1 MAVIGFG
8 LFLVLVAAQ
17 VAVPRL
23 NAWFEAREAA
33 SRLAA
38 ELEGAEPGQLAAQP
52 VNFSALDPPLYQ
64 SLDPAFV
71 VALNDAQGQPHYL
84 QVGVQLMTR
93 DEKAVDRIAQYLPA
107 IRNNFLMRMS
117 QMPFEQL
124 ANPTGQAELRD
135 ALLAEA
141 QTVMEQ
147 NTGSAYIEAVYF
159 TNLVVQ

>member
-1 MAVIGFG
+1 
-8 LFLVLVAAQ
+8 
-17 VAVPRL
+17 
-23 NAWFEAREAA
+23 
-33 SRLAA
+33 
-38 ELEGAEPGQLAAQP
+38 
-52 VNFSALDPPLYQ
+52 
-64 SLDPAFV
+64 
-71 VALNDAQGQPHYL
+71 
-84 QVGVQLMTR
+84 
-93 DEKAVDRIAQYLPA
+93 
-107 IRNNFLMRMS
+107 MRMS